1 MTKLTP
7 SKLARLEKGLS
18 QYEVEAKTGIR
29 QNLVSLYER
38 EIRTPSEAH
47 KQALSELY
55 DKPAEKLW
63 NSQ

>member
-18 QYEVEAKTGIR
+18 QYQVEARTGIR

-38 EIRTPSEAH
+38 EIRTPPEAH
-47 KQALSELY
+47 KQALSKLY
-55 DKPAEKLW
+55 DRPPEELGWK
-63 NSQ
+63 